1 MSHVLA
7 LVVVVLVVV
16 AQWFFTR
23 RAMVDRA
30 HFAAWVGGGYVAKIL
45 LLSLGLYL
53 PRALGVD
60 VRAAAIGAV
69 VAVIVA
75 SAGEAVVMARAG
87 RSDD

>member
-45 LLSLGLYL
+45 LLSLGL
-53 PRALGVD
+53 
-60 VRAAAIGAV
+60 
-69 VAVIVA
+69 
-75 SAGEAVVMARAG
+75 
-87 RSDD
+87 

>member
-23 RAMVDRA
+23 RAMVDRP

-87 RSDD
+87 RSGD